1 MQQASKTVIFLSKM
15 NIEEIL
21 RKSLKLETSEACQGT
36 DISTDKNCQRE
47 CGYIYW
53 HFLASFNDSVK
64 KSDFSSSINANIT
77 PVF

>member
-47 CGYIYW
+47 CGYIY
-53 HFLASFNDSVK
+53 
-64 KSDFSSSINANIT
+64 
-77 PVF
+77 